1 MENNTSQLTGILNII
16 LIVMVS
22 ILVVLV
28 IALVVIKIKE
38 KAKEKETKNQNKKNN
53 NTSNNP
59 ENKPT
64 VESYQKESI
73 CDFMEFDAIE
83 DNMIIRKDRTRFVM
97 VIKCTG
103 SNFDLASE
111 DEKLAIESGFI
122 KFLNSLKFPIQIYIQ
137 ARKFNIDNSI
147 LEYKEK
153 LKKLAIELE
162 RAKSN
167 YEFVKRTPNVSENEL
182 KNAYME
188 LKRMSNVY
196 EYAKDVVL
204 NTERVKTNRNILKK
218 EHYIVITY
226 SPLEDLISTDMYDKE
241 ELKEKA
247 FSELYIRCQSL
258 IRVLN
263 ACDVNGKILNSI
275 ELAELLYVAYNR
287 EQYEIYGIDKVLNSQ
302 YNQLY
307 VTAEDILDKKM
318 KRLDE
323 KVEIDA
329 INHATEILTRV
340 KSEKEKELQYRKE
353 HIDKMV
359 RKMTEMILEQNK
371 NRIEEDVFQKA
382 KQVLE
387 EENTREEEGDN
398 EKEKAKKIKR
408 RRTTGSNI

>member
-16 LIVMVS
+16 LIVMIS
-22 ILVVLV
+22 ILVILV

-73 CDFMEFDAIE
+73 YDFMEFDAIE

-162 RAKSN
+162 RTKSN

-226 SPLEDLISTDMYDKE
+226 SPLEDLTSTDMYDKE

-263 ACDVNGKILNSI
+263 SCDVNGKILNSI

-353 HIDKMV
+353 NIDKMV

-371 NRIEEDVFQKA
+371 NRIEEDVFQRA

>member
-1 MENNTSQLTGILNII
+1 MGNSTSQITGVLNII
-16 LIVMVS
+16 LIAMIS
-22 ILVVLV
+22 ILAILV
-28 IALVVIKIKE
+28 IALMVIKIRE
-38 KAKEKETKNQNKKNN
+38 KAKEKATKNEKNN
-53 NTSNNP
+53 NPPKNADNKKVG
-59 ENKPT
+59 EN
-64 VESYQKESI
+64 YQKESVY
-73 CDFMEFDAIE
+73 DFMDFEAIE
-83 DNMIIRKDRTRFVM
+83 DNMIVRKNGTRFVM
-97 VIKCTG
+97 VVKCTG
-103 SNFDLASE
+103 SNYDLASE
-111 DEKLAIESGFI
+111 DEKLAIESGFV

-153 LKKLAIELE
+153 LKKLAIEAE

-167 YEFVKRTPNVSENEL
+167 YEFVRRTPNVSENDI

-188 LKRMSNVY
+188 VKRTSNVY
-196 EYAKDVVL
+196 EYARDVVQ
-204 NTERVKTNRNILKK
+204 NTERVRTNKNILKK
-218 EHYIVITY
+218 EHYVVITY
-226 SPLEDLISTDMYDKE
+226 SPLEDLASPDMYDKE
-241 ELKEKA
+241 ELKDKA
-247 FSELYIRCQSL
+247 FSELYIRCQSI

-287 EQYEIYGIDKVLNSQ
+287 EQYEVYGIDKILNSQ

-307 VTAEDILDKKM
+307 VTAEDVLDKKM

-340 KSEKEKELQYRKE
+340 KSEKEKELQERE
-353 HIDKMV
+353 ENINKMV

-371 NRIEEDVFQKA
+371 SRIEEDVLQRA

-387 EENTREEEGDN
+387 KENAKEEEGDN
-398 EKEKAKKIKR
+398 EKEKTKR
-408 RRTTGSNI
+408 VKRKRTTGSNV